1 MKMFSIYKMKI
12 PVCALVLVALVQSLT
27 FSQGLDVSNGF
38 NSKLDWKPPSLL
50 LVRVMLT
57 FAAASLITPCRGLI
71 RGYHHFW
78 VDGVDDFATNIDRF
92 ATSIY
97 LIQAFRFSDIRD

>member
-12 PVCALVLVALVQSLT
+12 PVCALVLVQSLT

-57 FAAASLITPCRGLI
+57 FAAASLITPCMGLI
-71 RGYHHFW
+71 RGDHHFW
-78 VDGVDDFATNIDRF
+78 VDGVGNFATNIDRF
-92 ATSIY
+92 ATLILLDTSISV
-97 LIQAFRFSDIRD
+97 F